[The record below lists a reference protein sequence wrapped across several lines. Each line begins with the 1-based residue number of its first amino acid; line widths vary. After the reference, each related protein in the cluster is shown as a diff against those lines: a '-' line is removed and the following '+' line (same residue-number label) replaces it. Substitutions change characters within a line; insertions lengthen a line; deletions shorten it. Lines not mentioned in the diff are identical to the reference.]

1 MMIRLGYFA
10 LGSVLGGL
18 TVFLVSPLALFWVM
32 LPALPPLEAPQVPQ
46 NLPLPLPEHKEAC
59 I

>member
-1 MMIRLGYFA
+1 MMLRLGYFA

-18 TVFLVSPLALFWVM
+18 AGFFLSPLALFWVT
-32 LPALPPLEAPQVPQ
+32 LPVLAPLEAPQVPQ